1 MSKIKFD
8 ILKQEYLDSLVELEN
23 LCFAIPWTRNMF
35 YNDISNPNA
44 YYVVALLCDKVI
56 GYCGMYKV
64 LDEADIT
71 NIAVHPDYR
80 RQGVAGVILKMII
93 DHCIH
98 IDLSFI
104 TLEVRESNKNAID
117 LYTKFGFVVVGQ
129 RKNYY
134 SDNHETAI
142 LMTKYLKEV

>member
-1 MSKIKFD
+1 MNKLRFD
-8 ILKQEYLDSLVELEN
+8 ILKEDYLDSLTKLEN
-23 LCFAIPWTRNMF
+23 ICFTIPWSRNMF

-44 YYVVALLCDKVI
+44 YYILALCDNNVV

-71 NIAVHPDYR
+71 NIAVHPDHR
-80 RQGVAGVILKMII
+80 HQGVATQILKMII
-93 DHCIH
+93 DHCTYS
-98 IDLSFI
+98 DLSFI
-104 TLEVRESNKNAID
+104 TLEVRESNKKAID
-117 LYTKFGFVVVGQ
+117 LYTKSGFVVVGQ